1 MNVFLL
7 LTTVLALGGLALGA
21 VVSITM
27 GLRLRAAA
35 LAAVAA
41 GVTAMYG
48 AGLVGTS
55 LASHDDVLPVG
66 ATKRF
71 CGFYLDCHLGVTVV
85 DAQSRS
91 SVGARRASGS
101 YRVITLRVSSNAVR
115 VTLQPERLRVMLLG
129 ANGTRY
135 ARDLAAE
142 RELAGGRDVALERA
156 IEAGGA
162 YDVTVVFDVPDDVRA
177 DWIHVAEGRGPDMI
191 VEGILIGDEDSF
203 LHRKTLLALPTDGP
217 TRDGG

>member
-21 VVSITM
+21 VVSITT

-85 DAQSRS
+85 NAQSLPV
-91 SVGARRASGS
+91 VGTRRASGS

-115 VTLQPERLRVMLLG
+115 ATLQPERLRMLLLG
-129 ANGTRY
+129 ANGKRY
-135 ARDLAAE
+135 ARDIAAE
-142 RELAGGRDVALERA
+142 RELAGGLDVVLERA
-156 IEAGGA
+156 IAAGGA
-162 YDVTVVFDVPDDVRA
+162 YTVQVVFDVPDDVRA
-177 DWIHVAEGRGPDMI
+177 DWIYVAEGQGPDRI

-203 LHRKTLLALPTDGP
+203 LHRKTLLALPQS
-217 TRDGG
+217 